1 MEDVQ
6 AGYGPA
12 LPWSAKEVRDLLRST
27 GGKRKI
33 GRRGIEFEALYYHSP
48 ELEALR
54 SAMEKR
60 ASQRAITTGTN
71 EAEEGKLFDEDFV
84 AVTYDPGDLS
94 AIYVQNPLHDE
105 EIWLRVPAV
114 DQETRG
120 LTFWQHRV
128 IRKHLAQKQR
138 VIDSASLRNAKEAI
152 QMVVEQ
158 QFQLMNRSIRERGE
172 KAIDGVSLQTTK
184 GAIQMVVDQEFQRAS
199 QSTRARKKVV
209 RYNGTGARPT
219 SFVDMTDS
227 VADSAL
233 ASPLHTTPSAS
244 VVSAEPP
251 VEVIE
256 NPSPD
261 PSLSVDSTH
270 DRDIQ
275 QPVAAA
281 HTPRKIAQKK
291 LSTPVSLSSP
301 GAQEERT

>member
-1 MEDVQ
+1 
-6 AGYGPA
+6 
-12 LPWSAKEVRDLLRST
+12 
-27 GGKRKI
+27 
-33 GRRGIEFEALYYHSP
+33 
-48 ELEALR
+48 
-54 SAMEKR
+54 
-60 ASQRAITTGTN
+60 
-71 EAEEGKLFDEDFV
+71 
-84 AVTYDPGDLS
+84 
-94 AIYVQNPLHDE
+94 
-105 EIWLRVPAV
+105 
-114 DQETRG
+114 
-120 LTFWQHRV
+120 
-128 IRKHLAQKQR
+128 
-138 VIDSASLRNAKEAI
+138 
-152 QMVVEQ
+152 MVVEQ

-184 GAIQMVVDQEFQRAS
+184 EAIQMVVDQEFQRAS

-244 VVSAEPP
+244 VVSGEPP

-256 NPSPD
+256 NLSPD

-281 HTPRKIAQKK
+281 YTPRKIAQKK

-301 GAQEERT
+301 EAQEERT